1 MSQRIPR
8 HAGRLFGHHSTA
20 ALQTASGQVFVTLRL
35 AEEGER
41 RDLRWLVDEKGEES
55 LRRILTR
62 YGERQLSR
70 RSLAFWRRVLDLPAT
85 GPAAAPLDAELWP
98 R

>member
-8 HAGRLFGHHSTA
+8 HAGRLFGHHSTVSLETA
-20 ALQTASGQVFVTLRL
+20 AGRLFVTLRL
-35 AEEGER
+35 AEEGDR
-41 RDLRWLVDEKGEES
+41 RDLRWLVEEKGEKS
-55 LRRILTR
+55 LRRILTE

-70 RSLAFWRRVLDLPAT
+70 RSLAFWRRVLDLPTAGSPAT
-85 GPAAAPLDAELWP
+85 PLDAELWP